1 MRQLIR
7 HKLFKKDLDKVT
19 LTDQQFAKM
28 VQYLSLLI
36 EGNDLPSESKDHP
49 LNGEWKSFRE
59 FHIGGDT
66 LLIYYIDEENSQIVL
81 MRIGSHAQL
90 FR

>member
-7 HKLFKKDLDKVT
+7 HKLFKKDLGKVT

-28 VQYLSLLI
+28 VQYLSILI
-36 EGNDLPSESKDHP
+36 GGDDLPTESRDHP

-59 FHIGGDT
+59 FHLGGDT
-66 LLIYYIDEENSQIVL
+66 LLIYYIDEENNQIVL
-81 MRIGSHAQL
+81 IRIGSHAQL

>member
-7 HKLFKKDLDKVT
+7 HKLFKKDLGKVT

-49 LNGEWKSFRE
+49 LNGEWKNFRE
-59 FHIGGDT
+59 FHLGGDM
-66 LLIYYIDEENSQIVL
+66 LLIYRIDDEKNEVILV
-81 MRIGSHAQL
+81 RIGTHAQL
-90 FR
+90 FK

>member
-7 HKLFKKDLDKVT
+7 HKFFKKEIDKVT

-28 VQYLSLLI
+28 IQYISLLI
-36 EGNDLPSESKDHP
+36 ENNELPTESKDHP

-59 FHIGGDT
+59 FHLGGDM
-66 LLIYYIDEENSQIVL
+66 LLIYHIDDENNQITLV
-81 MRIGSHAQL
+81 RIGSHAQL

>member
-19 LTDQQFAKM
+19 LTDQQFTKM
-28 VQYLSLLI
+28 VHYLSILI
-36 EGNDLPSESKDHP
+36 EGNDLPIESRDHP
-49 LNGEWKSFRE
+49 LNGEWKNFRE
-59 FHIGGDT
+59 FHLGGDM
-66 LLIYYIDEENSQIVL
+66 LLIYHLDDNNQIVL
-81 MRIGSHAQL
+81 VRIGTHAQL

>member
-36 EGNDLPSESKDHP
+36 EGNELPSESKDHP

-59 FHIGGDT
+59 FHLGGDT
-66 LLIYYIDEENSQIVL
+66 LIIYHIDEENNQIIL

>member
-19 LTDQQFAKM
+19 LTDQQFTKM
-28 VQYLSLLI
+28 VHYFSLLI
-36 EGNDLPSESKDHP
+36 ERNELPSESKDHP
-49 LNGEWKSFRE
+49 LNGEWKNFRE
-59 FHIGGDT
+59 FHLGGDT
-66 LLIYYIDEENSQIVL
+66 LIIYYIDEENNQIIL

>member
-19 LTDQQFAKM
+19 LTDQQFTKM
-28 VQYLSLLI
+28 VHYFSLLI
-36 EGNDLPSESKDHP
+36 EGNELPSESKDHP

-59 FHIGGDT
+59 FHLGGDT
-66 LLIYYIDEENSQIVL
+66 LIIYHIDEENNQTVL
-81 MRIGSHAQL
+81 IRIGSHAQL

>member
-28 VQYLSLLI
+28 IQYLSLLI
-36 EGNDLPSESKDHP
+36 EDNDLPIESKDHP
-49 LNGEWKSFRE
+49 LNGEWKNFRE
-59 FHIGGDT
+59 FHLGGDM
-66 LLIYYIDEENSQIVL
+66 LLIYHIDEDNKQIVL